1 MLTRL
6 INAPHFLQRAAVL
19 SLAALAL
26 ALVSALGAVAWG
38 YLESRQA
45 EILSLR
51 ERAGHMTQIIALK
64 DSAKAPEEGVGAVND
79 SSMFVEAE
87 SLTIGRAMLQARIE
101 AIAQSNAL
109 QISSAGALPESL
121 ENGLTLVG
129 QRIDFSGTYDA
140 VHSALLEMETSMP
153 PMLVREASIRV
164 SAGEAGDRPLELAA
178 QIKIFSALR
187 LAGPAPGSAT
197 AAEGTTP

>member
-6 INAPHFLQRAAVL
+6 INAPLSLQRAAAL
-19 SLAALAL
+19 SFAALVL
-26 ALVSALGAVAWG
+26 ALLSALGSTAWG
-38 YLESRQA
+38 DLESRHA

-64 DSAKAPEEGVGAVND
+64 DSAKAPEEGAGGSND
-79 SSMFVEAE
+79 SSMFAEAE
-87 SLTIGRAMLQARIE
+87 SLTIGRAMLQGRIE
-101 AIAQSNAL
+101 AIAQSNGL
-109 QISSAGALPESL
+109 QISSAGALPDSQ

-140 VHSALLEMETSMP
+140 VHSAFLEMETSMP

-187 LAGPAPGSAT
+187 LTDPAPGSAK
-197 AAEGTTP
+197 AAEGTLP